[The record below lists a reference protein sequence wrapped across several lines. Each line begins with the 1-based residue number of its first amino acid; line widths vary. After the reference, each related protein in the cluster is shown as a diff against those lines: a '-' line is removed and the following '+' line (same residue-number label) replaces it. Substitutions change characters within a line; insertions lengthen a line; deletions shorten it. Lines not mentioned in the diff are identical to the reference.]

1 MFEGRSTKT
10 HIPRSL
16 RDVLRNVWIDVS
28 VKSSQKSC
36 EYSVHVDHV
45 RVIIYAIMLNSNLL
59 PSVLQVLSHSLCNH
73 QHNPSH
79 DVNYSVQLHSL
90 SLHTHY
96 ILSST
101 AN

>member
-1 MFEGRSTKT
+1 MSHGAAVLTGSLAELCGNLVLDHALLVPAVDRAKAILFLVLRSLMFEGRLTKT

-45 RVIIYAIMLNSNLL
+45 RVILY
-59 PSVLQVLSHSLCNH
+59 LCYYVK
-73 QHNPSH
+73 Q
-79 DVNYSVQLHSL
+79 
-90 SLHTHY
+90 
-96 ILSST
+96 
-101 AN
+101 